1 MKTRHT
7 ELRSERQWK
16 SATGLSQAKFEY
28 LSNLFKQEY
37 KNLFGRSKEENLA
50 ESPKPS
56 QIETEEDLLFLLLFS
71 LKTGM
76 TEDVLGL
83 IFGIERS
90 TFSKNRAIALRVLS
104 SALLKINVMPMRE
117 FASIEEFEKHLEAHP
132 EIIIDGTEHRVQRP
146 ENQEVQKECYSGKK
160 NVIPLKR

>member
-7 ELRSERQWK
+7 ELRNERQWK

-56 QIETEEDLLFLLLFS
+56 QIETEEDLLFYFCS
-71 LKTGM
+71 
-76 TEDVLGL
+76 V
-83 IFGIERS
+83 
-90 TFSKNRAIALRVLS
+90 
-104 SALLKINVMPMRE
+104 
-117 FASIEEFEKHLEAHP
+117 
-132 EIIIDGTEHRVQRP
+132 
-146 ENQEVQKECYSGKK
+146 
-160 NVIPLKR
+160 

>member
-7 ELRSERQWK
+7 ELRNDRQWK
-16 SATGLSQAKFEY
+16 SATGLSQAKFEH
-28 LSNLFKQEY
+28 LAELFKHEY
-37 KNLFGRSKEENLA
+37 KSLFGRSKQENLA
-50 ESPKPS
+50 ESPKTP

-83 IFGIERS
+83 VFGIERS

-104 SALLKINVMPMRE
+104 SALYKLNLMPKRE
-117 FASIEEFEKHLEAHP
+117 FASLQEFEKHLEGHP

-146 ENQEVQKECYSGKK
+146 ENQEDQKDCYSGKK
-160 NVIPLKR
+160 NAIQ

>member
-1 MKTRHT
+1 
-7 ELRSERQWK
+7 
-16 SATGLSQAKFEY
+16 
-28 LSNLFKQEY
+28 
-37 KNLFGRSKEENLA
+37 
-50 ESPKPS
+50 
-56 QIETEEDLLFLLLFS
+56 
-71 LKTGM
+71 M

-117 FASIEEFEKHLEAHP
+117 FASLEEFEKYLVAHP

-160 NVIPLKR
+160 MSYCQNGSYFKSRHKDTFCK

>member
-7 ELRSERQWK
+7 ELRNERQWK
-16 SATGLSQAKFEY
+16 STTGLSQAKFDY
-28 LSNLFKQEY
+28 LAEKFKVEY

-50 ESPKPS
+50 ESPKSP

-83 IFGIERS
+83 VFGMERS

-104 SALLKINVMPMRE
+104 TVLTKLEVMPKRE
-117 FASIEEFEKHLEAHP
+117 FTSLQDFEEYLRNHP
-132 EIIIDGTEHRVQRP
+132 EVIIDGTEHRVQRP
-146 ENQEVQKECYSGKK
+146 RNQENQKDCYSGKK
-160 NVIPLKR
+160 NVIR

>member
-7 ELRSERQWK
+7 ELRNDRQWK
-16 SATGLSQAKFEY
+16 SATGLSQLKFEY
-28 LSNLFKQEY
+28 LAELFKQEY
-37 KNLFGRSKEENLA
+37 KSLFGRSKEENLA
-50 ESPKPS
+50 ESPKTP

-83 IFGIERS
+83 VFGIERS

-104 SALLKINVMPMRE
+104 SALYKLKVMPRRS
-117 FASIEEFEKHLEAHP
+117 FTNLEEFEKYLEAHP
-132 EIIIDGTEHRVQRP
+132 EIIIDGTEHRIQRP
-146 ENQEVQKECYSGKK
+146 DNQEDQKECYSGKK
-160 NVIPLKR
+160 NVIP

>member
-7 ELRSERQWK
+7 ELRNDRQWK
-16 SATGLSQAKFEY
+16 SATGLSQAKFEH
-28 LSNLFKQEY
+28 LAELFKHEY
-37 KNLFGRSKEENLA
+37 KSLFGRSKQENLA
-50 ESPKPS
+50 ESPKTP

-83 IFGIERS
+83 VFGIERS

-104 SALLKINVMPMRE
+104 SALYKLNLMPKRE
-117 FASIEEFEKHLEAHP
+117 FASLQEFEKHLESHP

-146 ENQEVQKECYSGKK
+146 ENQEDQKDCYSGKK
-160 NVIPLKR
+160 NAIQ

>member
-7 ELRSERQWK
+7 ELRSDRQWK
-16 SATGLSQAKFEY
+16 SVTGLSKTKFEY
-28 LSNLFKQEY
+28 LAELFKQEY
-37 KNLFGRSKEENLA
+37 KSLFGRSKQENLA
-50 ESPKPS
+50 ESPKTS

-83 IFGIERS
+83 VFGIERS
-90 TFSKNRAIALRVLS
+90 TFSKNRAVALRVLS
-104 SALLKINVMPMRE
+104 SALYKLNVMPKRE
-117 FASIEEFEKHLEAHP
+117 FASLEEFEKHLEGYP

-146 ENQEVQKECYSGKK
+146 ENQEDQKDCYSGKK
-160 NVIPLKR
+160 NAIQ